1 MREKKLSNDGLMTEG
16 SIGKQLIGF
25 AFPLLLGNLFQQ
37 LYNTVD
43 AVIVGKFVGS
53 EALAAVNS
61 STPLV
66 N

>member
-1 MREKKLSNDGLMTEG
+1 MTEG

-66 N
+66 S